1 MNRWISRVRRPLRR
15 ERGEM
20 YLLLTLLSFA
30 ASVAATRLFLELAGY
45 PQLGNSTL
53 HIAHVLWGGLFLF
66 AAALLPLIFSNRWVY
81 GTSAILAGIGVG
93 LFIDEVGK
101 FITQSN
107 DYFYPG
113 AAPIVYAFFLLTV
126 LLYLRVRKPSQREP
140 RSELYQALDSFQEI
154 LDHDLDSS
162 EKDRLEENLHYV
174 IQHGEHPDLVHLAEH
189 LQSFL
194 RSDLLHV
201 APELPSSLERMQ
213 AWALRFEAR
222 WLGRKRQRAILSGIG
237 FALGVLAT
245 INFLRLAFGTRE
257 PEHLE
262 LWLADLIQFSPIED
276 LRGFLWFMTRVSL
289 EGSVGF
295 LLLTG
300 SVFLVLGRDEWGV
313 TLLYYSLL
321 LSLTVTNLLVFYF
334 DQFSTIL
341 PASVQFLLLLGLS
354 HYRKRAMSEE
364 GAWVNTA

>member
-1 MNRWISRVRRPLRR
+1 MNRWISRVMRPVRR

-30 ASVAATRLFLELAGY
+30 ASVAGTRFFLELTGF

-66 AAALLPLIFSNRWVY
+66 AASLLPLIFSNRWVY
-81 GTSAILAGIGVG
+81 STGAILAGLGVG

-101 FITQSN
+101 FITQTN

-126 LLYLRVRKPSQREP
+126 LIYLRVRKPSQRDP
-140 RSELYQALDSFQEI
+140 RSELYQTLDSFQEI
-154 LDHDLDSS
+154 LDHDLDPF
-162 EKDRLEENLHYV
+162 EKKRLEENLHYV
-174 IQHGEHPDLVHLAEH
+174 IQYAEHPDLVHLAEH

-201 APELPSSLERMQ
+201 APELPTFLERTQ

-222 WLGRKRQRAILSGIG
+222 LLSRKRQRAILSGVG
-237 FALGVLAT
+237 FALGVLAM
-245 INFLRLAFGTRE
+245 INFLRLVIGARE

-276 LRGFLWFMTRVSL
+276 LRGFLWFMTRVCL

-295 LLLTG
+295 LLLAG
-300 SVFLVLGRDEWGV
+300 SVMLMLGRDEWGV

-321 LSLTVTNLLVFYF
+321 LSLAVTNLLVFYF

-341 PASVQFLLLLGLS
+341 PASAQFLLLLGLS
-354 HYRKRAMSEE
+354 RYRRRAISED
-364 GAWVNTA
+364 GAWIPAA